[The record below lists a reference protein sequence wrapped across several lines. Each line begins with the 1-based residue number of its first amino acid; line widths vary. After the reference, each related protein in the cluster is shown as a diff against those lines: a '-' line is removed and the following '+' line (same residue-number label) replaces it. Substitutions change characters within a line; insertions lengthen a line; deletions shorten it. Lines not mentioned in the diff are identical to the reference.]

1 MIAAATAARMP
12 TTNVACPICGKDTRG
27 TLPSEDAV
35 IKAVS
40 SNKGEYPIQASCS
53 NCSHSFSIAAE

>member
-1 MIAAATAARMP
+1 MP
-12 TTNVACPICGKDTRG
+12 TTNVACPYCGKDTRG

-40 SNKGEYPIQASCS
+40 TFDGEYPIQASCS
-53 NCSHSFSIAAE
+53 NCKKKFSIAAE